1 MELVTFNENS
11 RIIGK
16 SGNFYII
23 TNDQEAALED
33 TYAMGAI
40 IDKEGKQ
47 ITPYTYLNLFQRDEK
62 WEPVSDTYKN
72 VINPKKQDLT
82 KDSLLGFA
90 VGDAF
95 GVPVEFLSRFEV
107 RKINLQDMVGNDTP
121 NMFRSR
127 WGRLI
132 PSGSYSD
139 DTAMLISTM
148 DSIIDNKGQINERS
162 IMDNFVKWVNEGKYS
177 SLEFPFGMGGIVLS
191 SLKRY
196 VRGVPPLDCGGKEYM
211 DNGNGSLMRILPF
224 SLYCITNDLCEEETC
239 DIVSK
244 GSQLTH
250 ANDISKMSCFIYTEY
265 LRAIVKTKNPTIALN
280 HIQNIEYSKY
290 FSQEAINAHK
300 QILGR
305 GFLFIS
311 DEKIKDS
318 GYVVDTL
325 ESVLYS
331 VIKGKD
337 YESTIKT
344 AINLGYDTDTVGGIT
359 GSIAGILYGSETIPE
374 RWISKL
380 RRKDY
385 LEELADK
392 FSKTLENNKVE
403 KKNYELK

>member
-11 RIIGK
+11 RVIGK

-23 TNDQEAALED
+23 TNDQEATLED
-33 TYAMGAI
+33 MYAMGAI

-224 SLYCITNDLCEEETC
+224 SLYCITNDLSEEETC

-300 QILGR
+300 QILGH

>member
-16 SGNFYII
+16 SGNYYII
-23 TNDQEAALED
+23 TNDQEATLQD
-33 TYAMGAI
+33 MYAMGAI
-40 IDKEGKQ
+40 IDEEGKQ
-47 ITPYTYLNLFQRDEK
+47 ITPYTYLNLFQRDEV
-62 WEPVSDTYKN
+62 WEPISDTYKN
-72 VINPKKQDLT
+72 VIIPKKQDLT
-82 KDSLLGFA
+82 KDALLGFA
-90 VGDAF
+90 IGDAF

-107 RKINLQDMVGNDTP
+107 RKINIQDMVGNDTP

-127 WGRLI
+127 WGKLI

-148 DSIIDNKGQINERS
+148 DSIIENNGQINEKS

-177 SLEFPFGMGGIVLS
+177 SLNFPFGMGGIVLS

-196 VRGVPPLDCGGKEYM
+196 LSGVPPLDCGGKEYM

-224 SLYCITNDLCEEETC
+224 SLYCITNDLPEEETC

-250 ANDISKMSCFIYTEY
+250 ANDISKMSCFIYTEF
-265 LRAIVKTKNPTIALN
+265 LRGIVKTKNPTIALS

-290 FSQEAINAHK
+290 FNQEAINAHK
-300 QILGR
+300 QILSH
-305 GFLFIS
+305 GFNYIS

-331 VIKGKD
+331 VLKGKD

-374 RWISKL
+374 RWINKL

-392 FSKTLENNKVE
+392 FSKTLENNKIE
-403 KKNYELK
+403 KKNHELK